1 MARARVDTSIQR
13 QTAPVPGNREG
24 AGGGEFDFPL
34 GVYPVE
40 PLTPI
45 EGYTLAFESADD
57 GPPPLGEGGSG
68 GGGGGGGGGGAGGGG
83 GGPTGSGRRSSPRN
97 RDDEPWR
104 GGGGGG
110 GEDDDSDDGPDG
122 LEFDDALG
130 MDGEGELEPWPDRY
144 VFDINIRASRVES
157 LCRQLFAMLPGRIFP
172 ILDVMGND
180 GYREI
185 DPYIAYDLVGLERFL
200 DAVRRFKGW
209 FFEDGMVGF
218 GAMSEEPF
226 VYIFVD
232 EHKIVTVR
240 VAAGAKEQV
249 EKILR
254 AFDLQEVDKIAGA
267 DAAVHEHRGVL
278 DAPSNRPD
286 LLTHDEIVEQLRD
299 DWGLTLN
306 VDPFNNTDENGNSLG
321 IVPWRSVVRVFDEGG
336 EVRYAEV
343 FLTADSLQGAT
354 ELAVSAAEA
363 LLAGDDPAADAIDG
377 DHSPEAGVTDNPS
390 TEPSPLGKIGGKTV
404 DKPASIESPSSGG
417 AAGHASQS
425 PEGEAPADQG
435 SGGGSIEKRRAAGG
449 GKGSAGSGGDLSKD
463 DLEIGDFGESEGG
476 RGTVGGIPMDD
487 LSMDFEEFDVL
498 VADRIRPEDVE
509 QYPQLAPRH
518 PLDLK
523 SSRILSGRW
532 ME

>member
-1 MARARVDTSIQR
+1 MARARIDSSIQR
-13 QTAPVPGNREG
+13 QTAQTA
-24 AGGGEFDFPL
+24 AGEGGEAAFDFPL

-57 GPPPLGEGGSG
+57 GDPSSG
-68 GGGGGGGGGGAGGGG
+68 GGGRGRSGGGGGGGAGGGG
-83 GGPTGSGRRSSPRN
+83 GS
-97 RDDEPWR
+97 DED
-104 GGGGGG
+104 GHD
-110 GEDDDSDDGPDG
+110 ELDGPDFG
-122 LEFDDALG
+122 DELG
-130 MDGEGELEPWPDRY
+130 DGVGGSGEGGMGDGELEPWPDRY

-226 VYIFVD
+226 IYIFVD

-249 EKILR
+249 EKILH
-254 AFDLQEVDKIAGA
+254 AFDLEEVDKIAGA

-286 LLTHDEIVEQLRD
+286 LLTHDEIVEQLKD

-306 VDPFNNTDENGNSLG
+306 VDPFNNNDESGAPLG
-321 IVPWRSVVRVFDEGG
+321 MVPWRCIVRVFDEGG
-336 EVRYAEV
+336 EVRYAEA
-343 FLTADSLQGAT
+343 FLTADSLQGAS
-354 ELAVSAAEA
+354 ELAVSAAES
-363 LLAGDDPAADAIDG
+363 LLAGDDPAAPFPELTDADIFADDETPPSFG
-377 DHSPEAGVTDNPS
+377 SSGKPADSSSTGNPS
-390 TEPSPLGKIGGKTV
+390 NPPRLGTTGGQSV
-404 DKPASIESPSSGG
+404 DKPGRLGRDRDQGDEA
-417 AAGHASQS
+417 
-425 PEGEAPADQG
+425 EGEG
-435 SGGGSIEKRRAAGG
+435 IT
-449 GKGSAGSGGDLSKD
+449 
-463 DLEIGDFGESEGG
+463 G
-476 RGTVGGIPMDD
+476 RGRNRQGENDIPLDD
-487 LSMDFEEFDVL
+487 LSMDLEEFDIL
-498 VADRIRPEDVE
+498 VADRIRPEDVD
-509 QYPQLAPRH
+509 QFAALKGKG

-523 SSRILSGRW
+523 KSRILAGRW

>member
-1 MARARVDTSIQR
+1 MARARVDSSIQR
-13 QTAPVPGNREG
+13 QTAPLASTGDYE
-24 AGGGEFDFPL
+24 FPL

-40 PLTPI
+40 PMTPI
-45 EGYTLAFESADD
+45 EGYTIAFESADD
-57 GPPPLGEGGSG
+57 GPPPMGGGGESGEGRGEPG
-68 GGGGGGGGGGAGGGG
+68 GGGGGSGGPGRRGAGRE
-83 GGPTGSGRRSSPRN
+83 PWQSADPD
-97 RDDEPWR
+97 DDE
-104 GGGGGG
+104 
-110 GEDDDSDDGPDG
+110 DDQSFMDDHPG
-122 LEFDDALG
+122 L
-130 MDGEGELEPWPDRY
+130 DGEGELEPWPDRY

-157 LCRQLFAMLPGRIFP
+157 LCRQLFAMLPGRVFP

-185 DPYIAYDLVGLERFL
+185 DPYISYDLVGLERFL

-226 VYIFVD
+226 VYVFVD

-240 VAAGAKEQV
+240 VAADAKEQI

-306 VDPFNNTDENGNSLG
+306 VDPFTNLDENNNPLG
-321 IVPWRSVVRVFDEGG
+321 VVPWRVVVRVFDEKG

-343 FLTADSLQGAT
+343 FVTADCLQAAN
-354 ELAVSAAEA
+354 ELAVSAAES
-363 LLAGDDPAADAIDG
+363 LLAGDDPTADNHLLPPDDATDSPGPLPPPEMGKTSGKPVETPGAPLGLGANPASDEEKPGNAGRRRPG
-377 DHSPEAGVTDNPS
+377 DPGEAG
-390 TEPSPLGKIGGKTV
+390 LGNL
-404 DKPASIESPSSGG
+404 S
-417 AAGHASQS
+417 
-425 PEGEAPADQG
+425 
-435 SGGGSIEKRRAAGG
+435 
-449 GKGSAGSGGDLSKD
+449 DLD
-463 DLEIGDFGESEGG
+463 DL
-476 RGTVGGIPMDD
+476 PLDD
-487 LSMDFEEFDVL
+487 LGMDLEEFDVL
-498 VADRIRPEDVE
+498 VADRIKPEDAAEV
-509 QYPQLAPRH
+509 PAIAAILPKTAKLA
-518 PLDLK
+518 
-523 SSRILSGRW
+523 RILAGRW

>member
-1 MARARVDTSIQR
+1 MARARVDSSIKR
-13 QTAPVPGNREG
+13 QSAPIPAGKDGV
-24 AGGGEFDFPL
+24 GGGDFEFPL

-45 EGYTLAFESADD
+45 EGYTIAFESADD
-57 GPPPLGEGGSG
+57 GPPPLEGGSSLGGNGAG
-68 GGGGGGGGGGAGGGG
+68 GGGGGGGGG
-83 GGPTGSGRRSSPRN
+83 RRPADRGEPA
-97 RDDEPWR
+97 EPWETE
-104 GGGGGG
+104 G
-110 GEDDDSDDGPDG
+110 DDSDDESSER
-122 LEFDDALG
+122 EFPEDLPG
-130 MDGEGELEPWPDRY
+130 MDGEGDLEPWPDRY

-157 LCRQLFAMLPGRIFP
+157 LCRQLFAMLPGRVFP

-185 DPYIAYDLVGLERFL
+185 DPYIAYDLVGVERFL

-226 VYIFVD
+226 VYVFVD

-306 VDPFNNTDENGNSLG
+306 VDPFHNLDENNNKLG
-321 IVPWRSVVRVFDEGG
+321 VVPWRSVIRVFDEKG

-343 FLTADSLQGAT
+343 FLTADSLQAAN
-354 ELAVSAAEA
+354 ELAVSAAES
-363 LLAGDDPAADAIDG
+363 LLVGDDPTGMEDGKPAPLGDASD
-377 DHSPEAGVTDNPS
+377 SPS
-390 TEPSPLGKIGGKTV
+390 TEPPAVLGKIGGKPV
-404 DKPASIESPSSGG
+404 DKPGEPPTESLEGVPEVLGEFPRSVRGSDD
-417 AAGHASQS
+417 
-425 PEGEAPADQG
+425 EGEG
-435 SGGGSIEKRRAAGG
+435 V
-449 GKGSAGSGGDLSKD
+449 
-463 DLEIGDFGESEGG
+463 DFGNSIDADLASMDD
-476 RGTVGGIPMDD
+476 IPMDI
-487 LSMDFEEFDVL
+487 EEFDVL
-498 VADRIRPEDVE
+498 VADRIKPEDVD
-509 QYPQLAPRH
+509 QFPALAGKR
-518 PLDLK
+518 LNLNA
-523 SSRILSGRW
+523 SRVLAARW
-532 ME
+532 VE

>member
-1 MARARVDTSIQR
+1 VARARVDTSIQR
-13 QTAPVPGNREG
+13 QTAPVD
-24 AGGGEFDFPL
+24 GGGTFDFPL

-40 PLTPI
+40 PMSPV

-57 GPPPLGEGGSG
+57 GPPPAGQGGWRENGGGRADRGGDGEEEEGESWRGDDDADGRRGSG
-68 GGGGGGGGGGAGGGG
+68 KGGDEGPGGAGAEDLRGFDADPELGDG
-83 GGPTGSGRRSSPRN
+83 
-97 RDDEPWR
+97 DD
-104 GGGGGG
+104 
-110 GEDDDSDDGPDG
+110 
-122 LEFDDALG
+122 
-130 MDGEGELEPWPDRY
+130 GELEPWPDRY

-157 LCRQLFAMLPGRIFP
+157 LCRQLYAMLPGRIFP

-200 DAVRRFKGW
+200 EAVRRFRGW

-218 GAMSEEPF
+218 GAMSEDPF
-226 VYIFVD
+226 IYIFVD

-306 VDPFNNTDENGNSLG
+306 VDPFNNNDENGNALG
-321 IVPWRSVVRVFDEGG
+321 AVPWRCLVRVFDERG

-343 FLTADSLQGAT
+343 FLTADNLQNAS
-354 ELAVSAAEA
+354 ELAVSAAES
-363 LLAGDDPAADAIDG
+363 LLAGDDPSVAPPELTEADIPFDL
-377 DHSPEAGVTDNPS
+377 PETAPDKPS
-390 TEPSPLGKIGGKTV
+390 TPGLPPAKPLGKTGGQSV
-404 DKPASIESPSSGG
+404 DKPGSTGRGERGNDAN
-417 AAGHASQS
+417 
-425 PEGEAPADQG
+425 EGD
-435 SGGGSIEKRRAAGG
+435 GGGS
-449 GKGSAGSGGDLSKD
+449 
-463 DLEIGDFGESEGG
+463 LEE
-476 RGTVGGIPMDD
+476 IPLDD
-487 LSMDFEEFDVL
+487 LSMDMEEFDIL
-498 VADRIRPEDVE
+498 VADRIRPEDAD
-509 QYPQLAPRH
+509 QFPALMAKG

-523 SSRILSGRW
+523 SSRIIAGRW

>member
-1 MARARVDTSIQR
+1 MTVRPPARDERVAALARFSFYALPVARARVDTSIKR
-13 QTAPVPGNREG
+13 QTAPVE
-24 AGGGEFDFPL
+24 GGGGDFDFPL

-45 EGYTLAFESADD
+45 EGYTIAFESADD
-57 GPPPLGEGGSG
+57 GPPAGGGGGGGGSG
-68 GGGGGGGGGGAGGGG
+68 GGGGGRGKGE
-83 GGPTGSGRRSSPRN
+83 PERDED
-97 RDDEPWR
+97 DDEPWR
-104 GGGGGG
+104 AGRDGGDGSGDESGGGTDGLKGF
-110 GEDDDSDDGPDG
+110 DDGGDGMGEG
-122 LEFDDALG
+122 LEDED
-130 MDGEGELEPWPDRY
+130 LEPWPDRY

-157 LCRQLFAMLPGRIFP
+157 LCRQLYALLPGRVFP

-200 DAVRRFKGW
+200 EALRRFRGW

-249 EKILR
+249 EKILQ
-254 AFDLQEVDKIAGA
+254 AFDLEEVDKIAGA

-306 VDPFNNTDENGNSLG
+306 VDPFNNNDEHGNPLG
-321 IVPWRSVVRVFDEGG
+321 VVPWRCVVRVFDEGG
-336 EVRYAEV
+336 EVRYTES
-343 FLTADSLQGAT
+343 FLTADSLQNAS
-354 ELAVSAAEA
+354 ELAISAAES
-363 LLAGDDPAADAIDG
+363 LLGGDDPTALPGLG
-377 DHSPEAGVTDNPS
+377 DEPDLDFGDPLTPPAPTGKSPDRPS
-390 TEPSPLGKIGGKTV
+390 TTGEFTPRGLGRTGGQSV
-404 DKPASIESPSSGG
+404 DKPGRPGRADTGNT
-417 AAGHASQS
+417 
-425 PEGEAPADQG
+425 PADRD
-435 SGGGSIEKRRAAGG
+435 GGGGME
-449 GKGSAGSGGDLSKD
+449 
-463 DLEIGDFGESEGG
+463 E
-476 RGTVGGIPMDD
+476 IPMDD
-487 LSMDFEEFDVL
+487 LSLDMEEFDIL
-498 VADRIRPEDVE
+498 VADRIRPEDVD
-509 QYPQLAPRH
+509 QFPALAAKR

-523 SSRILSGRW
+523 TSRVIAARW

>member
-1 MARARVDTSIQR
+1 MARARVDTSIKR
-13 QTAPVPGNREG
+13 QTAPVE
-24 AGGGEFDFPL
+24 GGGGGGDFDFPL

-45 EGYTLAFESADD
+45 EGYTIAFESADD
-57 GPPPLGEGGSG
+57 GPP
-68 GGGGGGGGGGAGGGG
+68 AGGGG
-83 GGPTGSGRRSSPRN
+83 GGSGGGRGTGDQEPDEE
-97 RDDEPWR
+97 DDEPWR
-104 GGGGGG
+104 TGGGGR
-110 GEDDDSDDGPDG
+110 GEAGQERAGDGLTGFDDGIGDG
-122 LEFDDALG
+122 LEDED
-130 MDGEGELEPWPDRY
+130 LEPWPDRY

-157 LCRQLFAMLPGRIFP
+157 LCRQLYALLPGRVFP

-200 DAVRRFKGW
+200 EALRRFRGW

-249 EKILR
+249 EKILT
-254 AFDLQEVDKIAGA
+254 AFDLEEVDKIAGA

-306 VDPFNNTDENGNSLG
+306 VDPFNNNDEHGNALG
-321 IVPWRSVVRVFDEGG
+321 MVPWRCVVRVFDEGG
-336 EVRYAEV
+336 EVRYTESFLAAE
-343 FLTADSLQGAT
+343 SLQNAS
-354 ELAVSAAEA
+354 ELAISAAES
-363 LLAGDDPAADAIDG
+363 LLSGDDPTTSPGLDNESDLDFG
-377 DHSPEAGVTDNPS
+377 DPLTPPPS
-390 TEPSPLGKIGGKTV
+390 TGKSPDRPSTPPGEFPSRGLGRTGGQSV
-404 DKPASIESPSSGG
+404 DKPGRPGRAD
-417 AAGHASQS
+417 AGIT
-425 PEGEAPADQG
+425 PGDRD
-435 SGGGSIEKRRAAGG
+435 SGGGM
-449 GKGSAGSGGDLSKD
+449 D
-463 DLEIGDFGESEGG
+463 EI
-476 RGTVGGIPMDD
+476 PLDD
-487 LSMDFEEFDVL
+487 LSLDMEEFDIL
-498 VADRIRPEDVE
+498 VADRIRPEDADQFPALV
-509 QYPQLAPRH
+509 AKR

-523 SSRILSGRW
+523 TSRVIAARW

>member
-1 MARARVDTSIQR
+1 MARARIDTSIQR
-13 QTAPVPGNREG
+13 QTAQVSGD
-24 AGGGEFDFPL
+24 GGDATFDFPL

-57 GPPPLGEGGSG
+57 GPPPSG
-68 GGGGGGGGGGAGGGG
+68 GGGGGGGGGGRR
-83 GGPTGSGRRSSPRN
+83 GSSQD
-97 RDDEPWR
+97 RDEDESWR

-110 GEDDDSDDGPDG
+110 DSGGGDDDGAGGGDDLDGPDFS
-122 LEFDDALG
+122 EG
-130 MDGEGELEPWPDRY
+130 MDGEGPDGDGELEPWPDRY

-185 DPYIAYDLVGLERFL
+185 DPFIAYDLVGLERFL

-226 VYIFVD
+226 IYIFVD

-249 EKILR
+249 EKILQ
-254 AFDLQEVDKIAGA
+254 AFDLEEVDKIAGA

-286 LLTHDEIVEQLRD
+286 LLTHDEIVEQLKD

-306 VDPFNNTDENGNSLG
+306 VDPFNNNDESGTPLG
-321 IVPWRSVVRVFDEGG
+321 LVPWRCIVRVFDEGG
-336 EVRYAEV
+336 EVRYAEA
-343 FLTADSLQGAT
+343 FLTADSLQGAS
-354 ELAVSAAEA
+354 ELAISAAES
-363 LLAGDDPAADAIDG
+363 LLAGDDPTAPIPELTEADLFLG
-377 DHSPEAGVTDNPS
+377 DEPLPPFSSQGQSTPPDNPS
-390 TEPSPLGKIGGKTV
+390 TGEKPDSPDLGTAGGQSV
-404 DKPASIESPSSGG
+404 DKPGRLDPREG
-417 AAGHASQS
+417 
-425 PEGEAPADQG
+425 PEG
-435 SGGGSIEKRRAAGG
+435 
-449 GKGSAGSGGDLSKD
+449 
-463 DLEIGDFGESEGG
+463 LEGAGDFTERKG
-476 RGTVGGIPMDD
+476 RGEPRGQGRGDRDREGLDIPMDD
-487 LSMDFEEFDVL
+487 LSMDVEEFDIL
-498 VADRIRPEDVE
+498 VADRIRPEDVD
-509 QYPQLAPRH
+509 QFPALVAKG
-518 PLDLK
+518 PLKLK
-523 SSRILSGRW
+523 PSRILSGRW